1 MNKTLIV
8 FWHELLVTLKRKS
21 FILVT
26 LAVPLLM
33 LAGYG
38 IYQGVESWYDPGETE
53 TRRIGYVDLAGGFDE
68 YAGFG
73 AEFAPYPGV
82 EEATQSLLAGE
93 VSEYFVIPPEYLR
106 TGLIVRYTMEREMET
121 PSESVESIR
130 EFLITNLIGGQTSAE
145 VLERAKTPVV
155 LSSIRLEKTGAAAE
169 GQDPFLQYFLPYI
182 FALLLMFSIF
192 FASGYLLQGISE
204 EKESRLIEVLLSSV
218 SARQLLAGKVLGL
231 GAAGLAQMVVW
242 MASFWVL
249 IDVVLA
255 RIPSLSDAS
264 LPPGLIV
271 LALVYYVLGYLLF
284 AVVMAVLGS
293 LGTTARESQSWSS
306 IVSVTAVVP
315 LFFLNVIIENPG
327 HPIAV
332 VLTLIPPT
340 APVTAVMRLSA
351 EGIPAW
357 QLALSL
363 ALLAGAIVFCMW
375 AGAKIFR
382 ASLLMYGKRPGPR
395 EIARFVREA

>member
-8 FWHELLVTLKRKS
+8 FWHELLVTFRRKS

-33 LAGYG
+33 LVGYG
-38 IYQGVESWYDPGETE
+38 IYQGVQSWYDPGEDE

-68 YAGFG
+68 YAGLG
-73 AEFAPYPGV
+73 AEFAPYPGL

-93 VSEYFVIPPEYLR
+93 VREYFVIPPEYLQ
-106 TGLIVRYTMEREMET
+106 TGLIVRYTTEREMET

-130 EFLITNLIGGQTSAE
+130 EFLITNLIGGQTSAD
-145 VLERAKTPVV
+145 VLERAKVPVV
-155 LSSIRLEKTGAAAE
+155 LSSIRLEKTGEAAE

-182 FALLLMFSIF
+182 FALLLVFSIF

-255 RIPSLSDAS
+255 KIPSLSDAS

-327 HPIAV
+327 HPVAV

-340 APVTAVMRLSA
+340 APITAVMRLSA

-357 QLALSL
+357 QLGLSL

-382 ASLLMYGKRPGPR
+382 ASLLMYGKRPGLR